1 MTKSK
6 VFLIVLVS
14 AATFLLVYTPHFA
27 YPFPSHIDEWHHITE
42 AIKLQE
48 GEYSGG
54 TMGYRVGFHLL
65 LLLLSKITNLV
76 LIYQFLPAIWA
87 VFSALAL
94 FYVVYNKT
102 NKQFY
107 IAFLA
112 VIFFASIK
120 SNVNITGLWFF
131 TPLTFSIPFIFLYV
145 YFFTEGIEKQN
156 KKFILASLAIIITLL
171 FVHSISVLF
180 AIPFLL
186 IYSLFNF
193 TLLNGAKGNL
203 TGFKYIKKEWKFF
216 SLFLIIPIIGILFY
230 KFITK
235 VPWESLVRNLV
246 QELQF
251 RRGWGVLEIDN
262 SPFELYSLIG
272 YILAIIGLVFIFRSK
287 KNIKKYL
294 AYGLWPITVLILITI
309 YRKTGVSY
317 LSSYQ
322 RNLYYF
328 VIGLPILSAL
338 GLNYLFKFTPLNL
351 LRNYL
356 TGLTKKKTLV
366 VMVFII
372 VIFFTF
378 KSYWEI
384 PKQVDLYQVIDN
396 DDYQAL
402 LFLSTLPKTVV
413 MADPM
418 VSVAMYPISQQE
430 PVATLFFYGN
440 RENAKMFFL
449 LDGCKAK
456 QQILNK
462 YNVKYVLSKSQID
475 CGWDLIYDKKNYIYQ
490 YEKE

>member
-6 VFLIVLVS
+6 LFFLVLILIFV
-14 AATFLLVYTPHFA
+14 FLLVYTPHFA

-94 FYVVYNKT
+94 FYVVYKKT
-102 NKQFY
+102 DRKFY
-107 IAFLA
+107 VALFAL
-112 VIFFASIK
+112 IFFASIK

-131 TPLTFSIPFIFLYV
+131 TPLSFSLPFIFLYV

-156 KKFILASLAIIITLL
+156 KKFILVSLIIMALLL
-171 FVHSISVLF
+171 FFHSISVLF

-193 TLLNGAKGNL
+193 
-203 TGFKYIKKEWKFF
+203 KYIKKEWEFF

-230 KFITK
+230 KFVTK
-235 VPWESLVRNLV
+235 TPWNFLIRNLIKA
-246 QELQF
+246 LQF
-251 RRGWGVLEIDN
+251 RRGWGVLEINN
-262 SPFELYSLIG
+262 SFFELYGLIG
-272 YILAIIGLVFIFRSK
+272 YILAIIGLILVFRNK
-287 KNIKKYL
+287 KNINPVRGYRSKVEAQSERTSNGVKKYL
-294 AYGLWPITVLILITI
+294 AYGLWPITVLISIMI
-309 YRKTGVSY
+309 YKKTGVSY
-317 LSSYQ
+317 LSPYQ

-328 VIGLPILSAL
+328 VIGLPILSAF
-338 GLNYLFKFTPLNL
+338 GLDYLFK
-351 LRNYL
+351 L
-356 TGLTKKKTLV
+356 TQKIINKKIFLV
-366 VMVFII
+366 VIFIV

-418 VSVAMYPISQQE
+418 VSVAMYPISRQE

-456 QQILNK
+456 QQILDEYK
-462 YNVKYVLSKSQID
+462 VGYVLSKLEIN
-475 CGWDLIYDKKNYIYQ
+475 CGWKLIYDKENYIY
-490 YEKE
+490 EVD

>member
-1 MTKSK
+1 MTKGK

-14 AATFLLVYTPHFA
+14 TAIFLLVYTPHFA

-65 LLLLSKITNLV
+65 LLLLSKITNPV

-94 FYVVYNKT
+94 FYVVYKKT

-107 IAFLA
+107 IALLA

-131 TPLTFSIPFIFLYV
+131 TPLTFSLPFIFLYV

-156 KKFILASLAIIITLL
+156 KKFILASLAIIVVLL
-171 FVHSISVLF
+171 FIHSISVLF

-193 TLLNGAKGNL
+193 R
-203 TGFKYIKKEWKFF
+203 YIKKEWKFF
-216 SLFLIIPIIGILFY
+216 SLFLIIPVIGILFY
-230 KFITK
+230 KFVTK
-235 VPWESLVRNLV
+235 TPWNFLIRNLIKA
-246 QELQF
+246 LQF
-251 RRGWGVLEIDN
+251 ERGWGVLEIDN
-262 SPFELYSLIG
+262 SFFELYSLIG
-272 YILAIIGLVFIFRSK
+272 YILAIIGLILVFRNE
-287 KNIKKYL
+287 KNLKKYL
-294 AYGLWPITVLILITI
+294 AYGLWPITVLILIMI
-309 YRKTGVSY
+309 YKKTGVSY
-317 LSSYQ
+317 LSPYQ

-338 GLNYLFKFTPLNL
+338 GLNYLFK
-351 LRNYL
+351 
-356 TGLTKKKTLV
+356 LTKKKTLV
-366 VMVFII
+366 VIVFIV

-384 PKQVDLYQVIDN
+384 PEQLDLYQVIDSN
-396 DDYQAL
+396 DYQAF
-402 LFLSTLPKTVV
+402 LFLSALPKSVV

-440 RENAKMFFL
+440 REDAKMFFS
-449 LDGCKAK
+449 LDDCKAK
-456 QQILNK
+456 QQILNEYK
-462 YNVKYVLSKSQID
+462 VRYVLSKFKID
-475 CGWDLIYDKKNYIYQ
+475 CGWDLIYDKENYIY
-490 YEKE
+490 EVR

>member
-6 VFLIVLVS
+6 LFFLVL
-14 AATFLLVYTPHFA
+14 ALIFTFLLVYTPHFA

-54 TMGYRVGFHLL
+54 TMGYRAGFHLL

-76 LIYQFLPAIWA
+76 SIYQFLPAIWA
-87 VFSALAL
+87 VFSALVL
-94 FYVVYNKT
+94 FYVVYKKT

-131 TPLTFSIPFIFLYV
+131 TPLTFSLPFIFLYV

-156 KKFILASLAIIITLL
+156 KKFILVSLAIIVTLL

-193 TLLNGAKGNL
+193 
-203 TGFKYIKKEWKFF
+203 KYIKKEWKFF
-216 SLFLIIPIIGILFY
+216 SLFLIIPIVGALFY

-235 VPWESLVRNLV
+235 VPWESLARNLV
-246 QELQF
+246 QALQF
-251 RRGWGVLEIDN
+251 ERGWGVLEINN
-262 SPFELYSLIG
+262 SFFELYSLIG
-272 YILAIIGLVFIFRSK
+272 YILAFIGLILVFRNE
-287 KNIKKYL
+287 KNLKKYL
-294 AYGLWPITVLILITI
+294 AYGLWPVTVLILIVI

-317 LSSYQ
+317 LSPYQ

-338 GLNYLFKFTPLNL
+338 GLNYLF
-351 LRNYL
+351 RL
-356 TGLTKKKTLV
+356 TRRIINKKIFLV
-366 VMVFII
+366 VIFII

-396 DDYQAL
+396 NDYQAI
-402 LFLSTLPKTVV
+402 LFLSTLPKSVV

-418 VSVAMYPISQQE
+418 VSVAMYPISRQE

-440 RENAKMFFL
+440 RKIAKIFFL
-449 LDGCKAK
+449 LDDCKVK

-462 YNVKYVLSKSQID
+462 YKIRYVLSKLEINCD
-475 CGWDLIYDKKNYIYQ
+475 WDLIYDKENYIY
-490 YEKE
+490 EAK